1 MDIYVFVYPPGE
13 AAAVPAGLFTYD
25 EQHRQGRFEY
35 GRRYQERPGA
45 LPVDPVSLPLGRAG
59 QLIGTNGGLY
69 GAFRDASPDRWGRLV
84 IAHRLGVPPETL
96 NEGELLLSPNALRI
110 GNLDFRA
117 SLDAP
122 EPVPAPPGF
131 HQIEEIMDVAS
142 RIDAGEALDGPGQED
157 VAQLLEQGSSLGGA
171 RPKCTIEHEGAY
183 WVAKFPA
190 AGDPW
195 NNPRVEWATMRLAS
209 HCGITVPEM
218 RLVAVGTRDVLL
230 LKRFDRGFDGADG
243 VTRMGYLSAL
253 SVLQLDEGD
262 RQGFSYLRLA
272 DAFREK
278 GIGNRAS
285 LEQLFRRMVFNI
297 MCRNT
302 DDHPRN
308 HGVLYNGPQGDL
320 SPAFDITPAIARPG
334 LNEDF
339 SLAMTV
345 GLQGRAA
352 TIGNA
357 LSAAARFGLSAAA
370 AADVVAGMAAEV
382 ALWREPFRE
391 DGVSDRDIGLL
402 EPSFQERHMRD
413 AQQAVFR

>member
-1 MDIYVFVYPPGE
+1 MDVYVFVYPPGE
-13 AAAVPAGLFTYD
+13 AVAVPAGLFTYD
-25 EQHRQGRFEY
+25 AQHRQGRFEY

-45 LPVDPVSLPLGRAG
+45 LPADPVSLPLGRPG
-59 QLIGTNGGLY
+59 QLIETNGGLY
-69 GAFRDASPDRWGRLV
+69 GAFRDAAPDRWGRLV

-110 GNLDFRA
+110 GNLDFRS

-142 RIDAGEALDGPGQED
+142 RIDAGEALDRPGQAD
-157 VAQLLEQGSSLGGA
+157 IAQLLEQGSSLGGA
-171 RPKCTIEHEGAY
+171 RPKCTIEYEGAY

-195 NNPRVEWATMRLAS
+195 NNPRVEWATMRLAAR
-209 HCGITVPEM
+209 CGITIPEM
-218 RLVAVGTRDVLL
+218 RLETVGTRDVLL
-230 LKRFDRGFDGADG
+230 LKRFDRRANVAGA
-243 VTRMGYLSAL
+243 VTRLGYLSAL
-253 SVLQLDEGD
+253 SVLKLDEGD

-278 GIGNRAS
+278 GIGDRAS

-308 HGVLYNGPQGDL
+308 HGVLYDGAQGDL
-320 SPAFDITPAIARPG
+320 SPAFDITPAVARRG
-334 LNEDF
+334 VAEEF

-345 GLQGRAA
+345 GQQGRAA

-370 AADVVAGMAAEV
+370 AANVAAGMATEV
-382 ALWREPFRE
+382 AQWRGLFQE
-391 DGVSDRDIGLL
+391 DGVSDRDVDLL

-413 AQQAVFR
+413 AQQAESR